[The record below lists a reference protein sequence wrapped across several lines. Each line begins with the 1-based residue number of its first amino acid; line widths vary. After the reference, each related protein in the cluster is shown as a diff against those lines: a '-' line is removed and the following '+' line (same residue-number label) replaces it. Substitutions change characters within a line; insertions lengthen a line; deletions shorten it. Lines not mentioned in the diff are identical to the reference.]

1 MSNLSLFFPGFS
13 NREIY
18 QKVCKE
24 KFKEML
30 PEDCPESLGDL
41 INACRAYDNFQRP
54 SAGGKSETVVF
65 INTIGAWFGG
75 NK

>member
-1 MSNLSLFFPGFS
+1 
-13 NREIY
+13 
-18 QKVCKE
+18 
-24 KFKEML
+24 ML

-65 INTIGAWFGG
+65 IYTIGAWFGG